1 MLRKEIRM
9 EKKTQIVRAAL
20 AALKIEK
27 LNPMQEA
34 ALACAAGE
42 REDVILL
49 SPTGTGKTLAYL
61 LPLLQLL
68 KPADD
73 GIQAMILVSP
83 LS

>member
-1 MLRKEIRM
+1 
-9 EKKTQIVRAAL
+9 
-20 AALKIEK
+20 
-27 LNPMQEA
+27 MQEA

-73 GIQAMILVSP
+73 GIQAMILVPSRE
-83 LS
+83 LALQIETVFKRNNFV